1 MSKKL
6 EQKVKKMSAKDN
18 AGVNR
23 DMAVKVASNMADSPD
38 PIIVAQ
44 GTTVQNG
51 ADGASKAII
60 GEEKAHDAAIA
71 ATATKNK
78 QNIKNCEIFN
88 AQAVI
93 VQQNNPGNI
102 ELLKTLGY
110 TLTSATAEDAKE
122 PEQVQHGTM
131 EQGKYPGTADITY
144 QGIEGCDYTVEITK
158 GDPSDAASYVLV
170 TQPEPVFSK
179 VSITIVLPA
188 GFAGNTLWAKVTAHN
203 NAGGGPPSQPF
214 GGKKIN

>member
-1 MSKKL
+1 MSKQL
-6 EQKVKKMSAKDN
+6 TQKVKLMAPRDN
-18 AGVNR
+18 AGDNR
-23 DMAVKVASNMADSPD
+23 DLAAKVASNMADSPD
-38 PIIVAQ
+38 PVIVAQ
-44 GTTVQNG
+44 GATVQNG

-110 TLTSATAEDAKE
+110 ILTSATAEDAKE

-170 TQPEPVFSK
+170 TQPEPMFSK

-188 GFAGNTLWAKVTAHN
+188 GFSGNILWAKVTAHN

>member
-1 MSKKL
+1 MSKQLK
-6 EQKVKKMSAKDN
+6 QKVKTMNPKDN
-18 AGVNR
+18 AGDNR
-23 DMAVKVASNMADSPD
+23 DMAAKVASNMADSPD
-38 PIIVAQ
+38 PVIVAQ
-44 GTTVQNG
+44 GSTVQNG
-51 ADGASKAII
+51 ADGASKAIL
-60 GEEKAHDAAIA
+60 GEEKAHDAAIT
-71 ATATKNK
+71 ATALKNK

-102 ELLKTLGY
+102 DLLKALGY
-110 TLTSATAEDAKE
+110 VLTAETAEDAKE
-122 PEQVQHGTM
+122 RGQVLNGSM
-131 EQGKYPGTADITY
+131 EQGTYPGTADIKY
-144 QGIEGCDYTVEITK
+144 EGIEGCDYTVEITE
-158 GDPSDAASYVLV
+158 GDPSDAASYVPV

-188 GFAGNTLWAKVTAHN
+188 GFSGNTLWAKVTAHN

>member
-1 MSKKL
+1 MSKQL
-6 EQKVKKMSAKDN
+6 TQKVKLMAPRDN
-18 AGVNR
+18 AGDNR
-23 DMAVKVASNMADSPD
+23 DMAAKVASNMADSPD
-38 PIIVAQ
+38 PVIVAQ
-44 GTTVQNG
+44 GATVQNG

-110 TLTSATAEDAKE
+110 TLTAGEALDATE
-122 PEQVQHGTM
+122 PGQVENGTID
-131 EQGKYPGTADITY
+131 QGTYLGTADITY
-144 QGIEGCDYTVEITK
+144 KGIEGCDYTVEITK
-158 GDPSDAASYVLV
+158 GDPSDAASYVPV

-188 GFAGNTLWAKVTAHN
+188 GYPGNIIWAKVTAHN

>member
-1 MSKKL
+1 MSKQL
-6 EQKVKKMSAKDN
+6 TQKVKLMAPRDN
-18 AGVNR
+18 AGDNR
-23 DMAVKVASNMADSPD
+23 DMAAKVASNMADSPD
-38 PIIVAQ
+38 PVIVAQ
-44 GTTVQNG
+44 GATVQNG

-110 TLTSATAEDAKE
+110 ILTSATAEDAKE

>member
-6 EQKVKKMSAKDN
+6 EQKVKKMSSKDN
-18 AGVNR
+18 ATDNR
-23 DMAVKVASNMADSPD
+23 DYAGKVASNMADSTD
-38 PIIVAQ
+38 PVIVAQ
-44 GTTVQNG
+44 GGDVQNG
-51 ADGASKAII
+51 ADGASKAIL
-60 GEEKAHDAAIA
+60 GEKKAHDAAVA
-71 ATATKNK
+71 STATKHQ

-102 ELLKTLGY
+102 ELLKKLGY
-110 TLTSATAEDAKE
+110 VLTSGEALDAKE
-122 PEQVQHGTM
+122 PEQVQNGTM
-131 EQGKYPGTADITY
+131 EQGKYDGTADVTY
-144 QGIEGCDYTVEITK
+144 TGIDGCDYTVEITK
-158 GDPSDAASYVLV
+158 GDPSDAASYVPV

-179 VSITIVLPA
+179 VNITIVLPA
-188 GFAGNTLWAKVTAHN
+188 GFSGNILWAKVTAHN

>member
-6 EQKVKKMSAKDN
+6 EQKVKKMSSKDN

-23 DMAVKVASNMADSPD
+23 DMAAKVASNMADSPD

-60 GEEKAHDAAIA
+60 GEEKAHDAAVA
-71 ATATKNK
+71 STVTKHK

-110 TLTSATAEDAKE
+110 TLTAGEALDATE
-122 PEQVQHGTM
+122 PGQVENGTID
-131 EQGKYPGTADITY
+131 QGTYLGTADITY
-144 QGIEGCDYTVEITK
+144 KGIEGCDYTVEITK
-158 GDPSDAASYVLV
+158 GDPSDAATYVPV

-188 GFAGNTLWAKVTAHN
+188 GYPGNIIWAKVTAHN